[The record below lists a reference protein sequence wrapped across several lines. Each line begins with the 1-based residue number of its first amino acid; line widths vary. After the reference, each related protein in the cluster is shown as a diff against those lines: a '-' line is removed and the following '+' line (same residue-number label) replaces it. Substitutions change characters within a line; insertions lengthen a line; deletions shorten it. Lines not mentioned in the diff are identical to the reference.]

1 MNHNSFMDRLSN
13 RLKRL
18 GYSQTFVMSNKARE
32 MRANGADVISL
43 TLGEPDFDVPEKVK
57 QAAHDAIDQNYSHYS
72 PVPGFLELREAIAA
86 KLKRDNGLNYKP
98 TQICVSN
105 GAKQAILNVLAA
117 VLNEGDEVILPA
129 PFWVSYDEMVKMMDG
144 TSVIINTSYENDFK
158 ITAEQLE
165 EAITPRTKVLL
176 YSSPC
181 NPSGSYYTYDELKS
195 LAEVIAKHPHITVI
209 SDEIYEY
216 INYETTTKSIAAF
229 DEIYDQV
236 AVINGMSKG
245 FAMTGWRIGYS
256 ACPDW
261 LAKACEK
268 IQGQMTSGANTV
280 AQRASIAALNTDPA
294 EFRYMIEEFRK
305 RRDIF
310 YHLMKDIPGFKVL
323 LPKSA
328 FYLFPDISYYI
339 GKTLNGQEIENSDDL
354 AMYLLEN
361 AHVGSVG
368 GVSFGSPECLRF
380 SYAASE
386 ADLRE
391 AVRRI
396 KKCLQESVIGSVDE
410 INAFLSS

>member
-1 MNHNSFMDRLSN
+1 MNHNSSMDRLSN

-310 YHLMKDIPGFKVL
+310 YDLMKDIPGFKVL

-339 GKTLNGQEIENSDDL
+339 GKTLNGQKIENSDDL

-410 INAFLSS
+410 INAF

>member
-1 MNHNSFMDRLSN
+1 MNHNSSMDRLSN

-72 PVPGFLELREAIAA
+72 PVPGFLELREAICE

-229 DEIYDQV
+229 PEIYEQV

-245 FAMTGWRIGYS
+245 FAMTGGRIGYS
-256 ACPDW
+256 ACPEW

-280 AQRASIAALNTDPA
+280 AQKASVTGFKTDPS
-294 EFRYMIEEFRK
+294 EFRYMIDEFKK
-305 RRDIF
+305 RRDIV
-310 YHLMKDIPGFKVL
+310 YELIREIPRFKVL

-328 FYLFPDISYYI
+328 FYFFPDISFYL
-339 GKTLNGQEIENSDDL
+339 GKTLNGVKINDSDDF
-354 AMYLLEN
+354 AMFLLDQ

-368 GVSFGSPECLRF
+368 GVSFGSPECIRF

-386 ADLRE
+386 KELRE
-391 AVRRI
+391 AMKRI
-396 KKCLQESVIGSVDE
+396 KACLENVKVS
-410 INAFLSS
+410 N